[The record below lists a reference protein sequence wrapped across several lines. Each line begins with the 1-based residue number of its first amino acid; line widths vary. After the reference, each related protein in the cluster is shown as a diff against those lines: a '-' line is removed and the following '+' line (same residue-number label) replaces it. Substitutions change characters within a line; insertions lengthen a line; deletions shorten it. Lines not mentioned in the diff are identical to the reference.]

1 MTDELVLVTQS
12 NFIAPAA
19 DLQTA
24 MHRYQA
30 VKDFIGKVL
39 NKGVDYG
46 PIPGSDKPT
55 LLKPGAEKMC
65 SFFGLTPKF
74 PLEDKE
80 EDWTGERHGGEPF
93 FYYRYKCQ
101 LYRGDQ
107 LIAEGE
113 GSCNSWE
120 KKYRYRQAERICPKC
135 GKHTII
141 KGKEEYGG
149 GWLCH
154 AKRGG
159 CGAKFAD
166 KAPEIINQNLDQ
178 IKNPDPADI
187 VNTLQK
193 MAQKRA
199 LVAPVLIAT
208 NTSDYFTQDIED
220 FIDAPFVDA
229 KVIPPEPP
237 SNPTQD
243 YQDKL
248 REIEA
253 NKPVINNEHY
263 PVERPYLP
271 EVVKEKYLELVEKHK
286 DFKPNQAQIGL
297 LVHGMELCFGGEED
311 IEDKRHTVLLYL
323 TGHAS
328 AKELSGKQF
337 NAIVQN
343 WLNMEKDSTGDYQI
357 DPLSV
362 KEAHTIYLASL
373 MQEGQAQLL

>member
-1 MTDELVLVTQS
+1 MNEMSENELILVTQS

-19 DLQTA
+19 DVMTA
-24 MHRYQA
+24 LARYQA

-74 PLEDKE
+74 PLEDRE

-120 KKYRYRQAERICPKC
+120 KKYRYRQSERKCPKC
-135 GKHTII
+135 GKTTII

-149 GWLCH
+149 GWICFS
-154 AKRGG
+154 KKGG
-159 CGAKFAD
+159 CGTKFAND
-166 KAPEIINQNLDQ
+166 APEIINQDVGQ
-178 IKNPDPADI
+178 VKNPDPADI

-220 FIDAPFVDA
+220 FIDSVATEIVPQV
-229 KVIPPEPP
+229 V
-237 SNPTQD
+237 TQ
-243 YQDKL
+243 
-248 REIEA
+248 
-253 NKPVINNEHY
+253 
-263 PVERPYLP
+263 
-271 EVVKEKYLELVEKHK
+271 VVKQETASESMPIEVANAMARKGSDDKTYGSCTDSQLGYKQKAIEKKLQGNLESSEQ
-286 DFKPNQAQIGL
+286 D
-297 LVHGMELCFGGEED
+297 ELMGKLED
-311 IEDKRHTVLLYL
+311 ISIILDWR
-323 TGHAS
+323 
-328 AKELSGKQF
+328 KQHP
-337 NAIVQN
+337 A
-343 WLNMEKDSTGDYQI
+343 
-357 DPLSV
+357 
-362 KEAHTIYLASL
+362 
-373 MQEGQAQLL
+373 

>member
-1 MTDELVLVTQS
+1 MTDSLVLVTQS

-30 VKDFIGKVL
+30 VKDFIGNILKE
-39 NKGVDYG
+39 GVDFG
-46 PIPGSDKPT
+46 KIPGADKPA

-74 PLEDKE
+74 PLEDRE

-120 KKYRYRQAERICPKC
+120 KKYRYRTSERVCPKC
-135 GKHTII
+135 GKPAII
-141 KGKEEYGG
+141 AGKKEYGG
-149 GWLCH
+149 GWICFT
-154 AKRGG
+154 KKGG
-159 CGAKFAD
+159 CNAKFAEN
-166 KAPEIINQNLDQ
+166 APEITNQQMGQ

-220 FIDAPFVDA
+220 FIDAPFVDV

-237 SNPTQD
+237 SNPTPVQD

-248 REIEA
+248 REVEA
-253 NKPVINNEHY
+253 NKPVINPSNGDMTLEEAMQVTNSEGVKY
-263 PVERPYLP
+263 GDMDDDQLRYMTIGINKGLKKSDLTNDKQSEYL
-271 EVVKEKYLELVEKHK
+271 HK
-286 DFKPNQAQIGL
+286 MDAIKIIQDSRKPIT
-297 LVHGMELCFGGEED
+297 E
-311 IEDKRHTVLLYL
+311 
-323 TGHAS
+323 
-328 AKELSGKQF
+328 
-337 NAIVQN
+337 
-343 WLNMEKDSTGDYQI
+343 
-357 DPLSV
+357 
-362 KEAHTIYLASL
+362 
-373 MQEGQAQLL
+373 